1 MSTYKLSNL
10 IRARFPMIY
19 ITTFEEDRVTK
30 YIKSVIKEKFD
41 DMSQLNLESIKIAL
55 EYASL
60 CSERIERN
68 KRRIERQEKKL
79 ENLKKD
85 NTLYSVAEEYDIK
98 EVIKKCKINID
109 KKKKELKQQLD
120 FVSKQYNL

>member
-1 MSTYKLSNL
+1 MKKNL
-10 IRARFPMIY
+10 
-19 ITTFEEDRVTK
+19 D
-30 YIKSVIKEKFD
+30 
-41 DMSQLNLESIKIAL
+41 LESIKIAL

-60 CSERIERN
+60 CSESIERN

-79 ENLKKD
+79 ENLKRD

-109 KKKKELKQQLD
+109 KKKEELKQQLE
-120 FVSKQYNL
+120 FVNRHYNL